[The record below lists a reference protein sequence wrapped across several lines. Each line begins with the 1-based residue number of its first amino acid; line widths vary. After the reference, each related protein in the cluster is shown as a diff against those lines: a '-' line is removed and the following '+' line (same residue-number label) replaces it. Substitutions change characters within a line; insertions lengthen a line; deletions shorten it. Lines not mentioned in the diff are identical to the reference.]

1 MEGRWNDHRN
11 SWRARRETC
20 LVALKWVIE
29 QDIIAGAIVG
39 TRNIERLKENIEA
52 VEISLP
58 REYIDRL
65 NMVSLEF

>member
-1 MEGRWNDHRN
+1 M
-11 SWRARRETC
+11 
-20 LVALKWVIE
+20 
-29 QDIIAGAIVG
+29 
-39 TRNIERLKENIEA
+39 KENIEA